1 MMSRD
6 LTSWVNERLE
16 ADERLSDDAKLLVLG
31 ALDGR
36 AGLAEMAGYEPL
48 PPEPKPEAAIEPVG
62 AFIKQIKVHGFRGI
76 GPEAQL
82 DLDPTPSLTVI
93 SGRNGSGKSSFA
105 EALEVALTGTTY
117 RWRDR
122 AAQWKEQWRNLHGGE
137 PAHIEVTLAEENVGQ
152 TKLTVEWSADA
163 DLKDAQIW
171 TQRPGEK
178 RQGGIDSLGWGTP
191 LEMYRPLLTY
201 EELGAL
207 LTSEPKHLYDALSKI
222 LGLEQLSVAVTALAD
237 HQKTFSEPE
246 RVLRADKKSILDL
259 LRGFD
264 DERGD
269 AAAMLLRAR
278 APDTDE
284 LRKLATGTTGD
295 TGMGAAFRGLLS
307 LALPSERECADA
319 AEAVR
324 VAVERSARIGERV
337 GEALERRSRLLIA
350 AIDMYDHDGDLP
362 CPVCLTGTLDA
373 ARSAALRAELEN
385 DRQELTELSTARGQ
399 RSAALGRARSLLEP
413 VPAVLL
419 AERWPD
425 EVKVLVAE
433 LAVRW
438 KDWFAVPDGDLA
450 LADHLMRTCGP
461 ARAVLDRLKP
471 VAQEYLTDLDEA
483 WSRIAA
489 RLAGYADAAEACE
502 AAKPRAV
509 ATAAAY
515 KWLKD
520 NEILL
525 KNERVEPIA
534 DQARK
539 IWAGLRQEGNIE
551 IGRVTLESS
560 STRRHVSITA
570 EVDGQDAGALSVMSQ
585 GELHSLALA
594 LFLPRATMPAS
605 PFRFVVLDDPVQAM
619 DPAKVDGLVGVLMEI
634 ARTRQV
640 IVFSHDDRFASAVRR
655 TPRDVP
661 VKVLEVAREAGSR
674 VSTVVTLSPA
684 RRYLGDA
691 FGLVKDSGLPEDT
704 LLRVLPGLLRMALE
718 AQARDIYFGRALSKG
733 CPHVEVEKR
742 WGEASRTRERVALS
756 LSDSSTVD
764 AWLTRCRYRENALLH
779 AKAIHSGLNG
789 VDPLNACRDV
799 EDTVNDL
806 ANGAR

>member
-1 MMSRD
+1 MSRD
-6 LTSWVNERLE
+6 LTSWVSERLE
-16 ADERLSDDAKLLVLG
+16 TDERLSEDAKWLILG

-36 AGLAEMAGYEPL
+36 AGLAEMAGCQPPPRE
-48 PPEPKPEAAIEPVG
+48 PEPEAPTEPVG
-62 AFIKQIKVHGFRGI
+62 AFIKQIKVRGFRGI
-76 GPEAQL
+76 GPAAQL
-82 DLDPTPSLTVI
+82 DLDPMPSLTVI

-105 EALEVALTGTTY
+105 EALEVALTRTTY

-152 TKLTVEWSADA
+152 TRLTVEWSPDA

-171 TQRPGEK
+171 MQRPGEK
-178 RQGGIDSLGWGTP
+178 REHGINSLGWGTP

-207 LTSEPKHLYDALSKI
+207 LTSEPKNLYDALSKI
-222 LGLEQLSVAVTALAD
+222 LGLEQLSVAVKALAD
-237 HQKTFSEPE
+237 HQKTFVDPE
-246 RVLRADKKSILDL
+246 RLLRADKKSIQDMLQ
-259 LRGFD
+259 GWG
-264 DERGD
+264 DERRD
-269 AAAMLLRAR
+269 AAADLLKAKTL
-278 APDTDE
+278 DTNE
-284 LRKLATGTTGD
+284 LRNLATGTTGD
-295 TGMGAAFRGLLS
+295 TGMGSKLRDLLS
-307 LALPSERECADA
+307 LALPSEQECAIA
-319 AEAVR
+319 AEAAR
-324 VAVERSARIGERV
+324 VAVERSAQIGERV
-337 GEALERRSRLLIA
+337 GEVLERRSRLLIA
-350 AIDMYDHDGDLP
+350 AIDMHDHEGDLP

-385 DRQELTELSTARGQ
+385 DRQELTELSTAREQ
-399 RSAALGRARSLLEP
+399 RSAALGRARSLPEP
-413 VPAVLL
+413 VPTVLL

-433 LAVRW
+433 LAVAW
-438 KDWFAVPDGDLA
+438 KDWFAAPDGDLA
-450 LADHLMRTCGP
+450 VADHLMRACGP

-471 VAQEYLTDLDEA
+471 AAQEYLTDLDEA

-489 RLAGYADAAEACE
+489 RLAAYADAAEACE

-509 ATAAAY
+509 AAAEAY

-520 NEILL
+520 NEVLL

-539 IWAGLRQEGNIE
+539 IWAGLRQESNVE

-560 STRRHVSITA
+560 STRRHVAITA
-570 EVDGQDAGALSVMSQ
+570 EVDGQNAGALSVMSQ

-619 DPAKVDGLVGVLMEI
+619 DPAKVDGLVGVLMKI
-634 ARTRQV
+634 AKTRQV

-655 TPRDVP
+655 APRDVP
-661 VKVLEVAREAGSR
+661 VKVLEVVRGAGSR
-674 VSTVVTLSPA
+674 VSTAVTLSPA
-684 RRYLGDA
+684 RRYLDDA
-691 FGLVKDSGLPEDT
+691 FGLVKDPGLPEET

-718 AQARDIYFGRALSKG
+718 AQVRDIYFGRELSRG
-733 CPHVEVEKR
+733 CSHVEVEKR
-742 WGEASRTRERVALS
+742 WSESSRTRERVALS
-756 LSDSSTVD
+756 LSDPATVG
-764 AWLTRCRYRENALLH
+764 AWLRRYLYRENAIRH
-779 AKAIHSGLNG
+779 ANAIHSGLNG

-799 EDTVNDL
+799 EDTVKDL